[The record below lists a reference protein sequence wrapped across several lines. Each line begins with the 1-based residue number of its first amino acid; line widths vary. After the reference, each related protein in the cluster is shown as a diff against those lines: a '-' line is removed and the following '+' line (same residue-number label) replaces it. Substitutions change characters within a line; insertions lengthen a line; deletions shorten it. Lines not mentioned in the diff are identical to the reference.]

1 MTEINEQNQAALSGL
16 QLAAQEAARLGE
28 ALVLAVR
35 QSNLG
40 LVEQLVAPGGPAGWS
55 VYLFGL
61 ALLRLDLR
69 LDDPREQGQLKPYDL
84 QIEPEAAL
92 LDLGVIQPLDQV
104 EIANLP
110 ERPHLTRLFGS
121 SLVLRQA
128 TAGEYGW
135 LIEEVL
141 PVNSNGRLNPND
153 PTDLHI
159 MEVHRGETSLP
170 LRLEK
175 LTPVEK
181 LFLTRL
187 QGQRG
192 RFNLEELY
200 NAVRL
205 WQDFREG
212 TGPEDLEIIDS
223 LNPAEWAAGVEYLI
237 TLFDYHQ
244 ADPDELSQAYGITAE
259 SITDR
264 ARELAFTLRVTQFDD
279 RYSIHPDPIGHY
291 KALFGELGINPN
303 RDEQL
308 LAARRN
314 NVFDSIEVP
323 PDDDTFFG
331 PS

>member
-1 MTEINEQNQAALSGL
+1 MAEINEQNEAALSGL

-35 QSNLG
+35 QSNLA
-40 LVEQLVAPGGPAGWS
+40 LVEQLVAPGSPAGWS

-92 LDLGVIQPLDQV
+92 LDLGIIQPLEQG
-104 EIANLP
+104 EIANPP

-128 TAGEYGW
+128 SAGEYGW
-135 LIEEVL
+135 QVEEVL

-159 MEVHRGETSLP
+159 MEVHRGEAALP

-175 LTPVEK
+175 LSPVEK
-181 LFLTRL
+181 LFLARL
-187 QGQRG
+187 QGQAG

-205 WQDFREG
+205 WQDFRER

-223 LNPAEWAAGVEYLI
+223 LSPAGWAAGVEYLI

-244 ADPDELSQAYGITAE
+244 ADPDGLGQAYGISTE
-259 SITDR
+259 SVTDR

-291 KALFGELGINPN
+291 KALFGELGINPK
-303 RDEQL
+303 RDEKL
-308 LAARRN
+308 LAAQRN
-314 NVFDSIEVP
+314 SVFDSVEVP